1 MRVLVATDDT
11 VGPVMAGSALRAF
24 ELARVLELH
33 GHQVRLAAPGSL
45 PRGEDGP
52 RLVAE
57 PPWGWA
63 EAVVAPPWSLPPRAF
78 LGRHLLIAD
87 GITPLLAEL
96 ESMPP
101 TAARAR
107 RLRTAAAR
115 LPLVAARADAVLT
128 GGPAQVE
135 WWSEQLRGRF
145 GLPLLT
151 VPFGIPD
158 QPPPPERGPVPGVP
172 DDWAVVLWWGG
183 VWPWLDLD
191 TLLEA
196 RARLGRAPVSLVV
209 PVAPRPGGHDP
220 GWRPGDLEHASR
232 ARGLAPPQVIAL
244 DEWVPYRER
253 HRILNRA
260 AVVAVLH
267 RSGDEAALS
276 FRTRALDAVWAGVP
290 LLLSEGG
297 EVSRLARLHGW
308 GAVVPPG
315 DATAAAAAIERLLS
329 GGEQARCRS
338 ALAGSRP
345 SWTWSRV
352 IEPLLAALPELPR
365 VRRRALL
372 PAAIRAALALR
383 QAAGRMGRA

>member
-1 MRVLVATDDT
+1 VRILVATDDT

-24 ELARVLELH
+24 ELARVLDRH
-33 GHQVRLAAPGSL
+33 GHEVRLAAAGAGPPG
-45 PRGEDGP
+45 EVGP
-52 RLVAE
+52 TLVGE

-96 ESMPP
+96 AAMPP
-101 TAARAR
+101 TPARTR
-107 RLRTAAAR
+107 RRRTAAAR

-158 QPPPPERGPVPGVP
+158 EPPPPERGSIPGVP
-172 DDWAVVLWWGG
+172 DDWAAVLWWGG

-191 TLLEA
+191 TLLDA
-196 RARLGRAPVSLVV
+196 RARLGRAPVSIVV
-209 PVAPRPGGHDP
+209 PVGRRPGANDP
-220 GWRPGDLEHASR
+220 GWSAGDLEAATR
-232 ARGLAPPQVIAL
+232 ARGLVPPQVVAL

-260 AVVAVLH
+260 ALVAVLH

-297 EVSRLARLHGW
+297 EVSRLAHQHGW
-308 GAVVPPG
+308 GGVVPPG
-315 DATAAAAAIERLLS
+315 DAAAAAVAIERLLS
-329 GGEQARCRS
+329 DGEQARCR
-338 ALAGSRP
+338 AAIAHARP

-352 IEPLLAALPELPR
+352 AEPLLAALPELPR
-365 VRRRALL
+365 VARRSLL
-372 PAAIRAALALR
+372 PAALRAAFALR
-383 QAAGRMGRA
+383 PGSSRGWTA

>member
-1 MRVLVATDDT
+1 MRILVATDDT

-24 ELARVLELH
+24 ELARVLERH
-33 GHQVRLAAPGSL
+33 GHELRLAAAGSL
-45 PRGEDGP
+45 PAADSGP
-52 RLVAE
+52 PLVSE

-78 LGRHLLIAD
+78 LGRHLLIVD

-96 ESMPP
+96 AAMPP
-101 TAARAR
+101 TPARAR

-115 LPLVAARADAVLT
+115 LPMVAARADAVLT

-135 WWSEQLRGRF
+135 WWSEKLHGRF

-158 QPPPPERGPVPGVP
+158 EPPPPERGRVAGVP

-191 TLLEA
+191 TLLDA
-196 RARLGRAPVSLVV
+196 RARLGPAPVSIVV
-209 PVAPRPGGHDP
+209 PVGRRPGAHDP
-220 GWRPGDLEHASR
+220 GWSAGDLEEAVR
-232 ARGLAPPQVIAL
+232 GRGLVPPQVVAL
-244 DEWVPYRER
+244 DEWVPYLDR

-260 AVVAVLH
+260 ALVAVLH

-297 EVSRLARLHGW
+297 EVSRLARQHGW
-308 GAVVPPG
+308 GGVVPPG
-315 DATAAAAAIERLLS
+315 DAAAAAVAIERLLS
-329 GGEQARCRS
+329 DGEQTRCRA
-338 ALAGSRP
+338 ALARSRP

-352 IEPLLAALPELPR
+352 AEPLLAALPELPR
-365 VRRRALL
+365 VARGSLL
-372 PAAIRAALALR
+372 PAALRAALALR
-383 QAAGRMGRA
+383 PGSSREWTA